1 MCPQLGMVFVCFSVV
16 VFGLIMR
23 GNCRSGLFSE
33 VRETGAYK
41 VRPAGFR
48 RSEGRRCSRCVG
60 SPLYAVI
67 PFILAVKC
75 CRNSYATESGSTGR
89 V

>member
-41 VRPAGFR
+41 VRPGGFR
-48 RSEGRRCSRCVG
+48 RSEGG
-60 SPLYAVI
+60 GGA
-67 PFILAVKC
+67 LAVSVPRC
-75 CRNSYATESGSTGR
+75 MR
-89 V
+89 